1 MGCSIGKGL
10 KAAKVTSVSPDR
22 HVLLHNMES
31 SDSSEE
37 KANSLTIIH
46 FNDVYNI
53 EPREKDPVG
62 GAARFATKVKEL
74 GWKNP
79 LVLFSGDALSPSKS
93 KTRVLQW
100 SSSYV
105 VVYYIVSSI
114 TRGEQMIPI
123 LNALNVNTAVFGNHD
138 FGMLLCTCICVACLH
153 FCYGTKLH
161 TPIQ

>member
-1 MGCSIGKGL
+1 
-10 KAAKVTSVSPDR
+10 
-22 HVLLHNMES
+22 MEPG

-93 KTRVLQW
+93 KELRTSILVY
-100 SSSYV
+100 YV
-105 VVYYIVSSI
+105 VVYYS
-114 TRGEQMIPI
+114 
-123 LNALNVNTAVFGNHD
+123 
-138 FGMLLCTCICVACLH
+138 
-153 FCYGTKLH
+153 K
-161 TPIQ
+161 

>member
-1 MGCSIGKGL
+1 MGCGIGKGL
-10 KAAKVTSVSPDR
+10 KASKVTSVSPDR
-22 HVLLHNMES
+22 HVLLRNMEPG

-93 KTRVLQW
+93 KELRTSILVY
-100 SSSYV
+100 YV
-105 VVYYIVSSI
+105 VVYYS
-114 TRGEQMIPI
+114 
-123 LNALNVNTAVFGNHD
+123 
-138 FGMLLCTCICVACLH
+138 
-153 FCYGTKLH
+153 K
-161 TPIQ
+161 

>member
-1 MGCSIGKGL
+1 MGCGVGKGL
-10 KAAKVTSVSPDR
+10 KTSEVTSVSPDR
-22 HVLLHNMES
+22 HVLLRNMES

-37 KANSLTIIH
+37 KANSLTIVH

-93 KTRVLQW
+93 K
-100 SSSYV
+100 
-105 VVYYIVSSI
+105 
-114 TRGEQMIPI
+114 
-123 LNALNVNTAVFGNHD
+123 N
-138 FGMLLCTCICVACLH
+138 CTL
-153 FCYGTKLH
+153 
-161 TPIQ
+161 